1 LRNTHIGLADAE
13 TQGNAVSGMISQE
26 LSVGGGNTLVGM
38 LMYKTLREGY
48 VDNLLRLEKM
58 GYEIVKRE

>member
-1 LRNTHIGLADAE
+1 
-13 TQGNAVSGMISQE
+13 MISQE